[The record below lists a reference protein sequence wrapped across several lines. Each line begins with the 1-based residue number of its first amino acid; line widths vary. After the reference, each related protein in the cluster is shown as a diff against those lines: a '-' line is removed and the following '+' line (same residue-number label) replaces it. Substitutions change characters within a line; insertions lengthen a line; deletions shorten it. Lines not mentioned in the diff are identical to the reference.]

1 EGSVQSRY
9 DPRGVAPEGLGMSST
24 AEQLLDAALALPD
37 EDRLQLVEALIASLQ
52 PGDRPPFDE
61 SWREVIRR
69 RAAELRSGQVAP
81 VPWAEVKRQV
91 TVPGVRTAAGG
102 DQRGGAGE

>member
-1 EGSVQSRY
+1 
-9 DPRGVAPEGLGMSST
+9 MSST

-37 EDRLQLVEALIASLQ
+37 EDRLQLVEALIVSLQ

-69 RAAELRSGQVAP
+69 RSAELRSGQVIA
-81 VPWAEVKRQV
+81 VPWAEVKRQA
-91 TVPGVRTAAGG
+91 RERAGG
-102 DQRGGAGE
+102 